1 MVDDAG
7 KAPSNEPVKVDRRRI
22 AVERSQGTQRK
33 QRMAFAIISLLL
45 LVVAGIMVAGYVIIF
60 VLPPQQLVVRV
71 NDVEY
76 TRGDMVKL
84 LRLRQATLE
93 TIGQTFRSSD
103 DVFQALQLI
112 VENEII
118 SQSSAK
124 LGLSITRE
132 ELDDRIRGIMVP
144 SADEALGK
152 SEDQV
157 QREFAERYRQYLNMT
172 QVTEDEH
179 RALVQ
184 RALLREKVRQLV
196 GDSVPTV
203 DEQVYLHRIV
213 MHNQDEIDTMIT
225 NLTDSIGDDKSAAN
239 IRGIFKIVVREFS
252 RDPGAVQ
259 SGGEVGWLPIGVDED
274 YERAFFDLEIGEL
287 SAPVP
292 NIDNPQNL
300 YFFMLSDKA
309 DSHPVSERNKDV
321 LKTGALQVW
330 LNEERVNHDVYAV
343 FNSEIYGWILNEL
356 RISTTVTPTAVP
368 DSPFRGLPGF

>member
-7 KAPSNEPVKVDRRRI
+7 KAPPNEPVRVDRRRI
-22 AVERSQGTQRK
+22 AVERSQGTQRR

-93 TIGQTFRSSD
+93 TIGQTFKSSD

-124 LGLSITRE
+124 LGLSVTRE

-152 SEDQV
+152 SEDQI
-157 QREFAERYRQYLNMT
+157 QREFAEMYGQYLTAT

-196 GDSVPTV
+196 GDSVPTI

-213 MHNQDEIDTMIT
+213 MHNQDEVDTLIT
-225 NLTDSIGDDKSAAN
+225 ILTDSIGDDKSAAN
-239 IRGIFKIVVREFS
+239 IRGIF
-252 RDPGAVQ
+252 
-259 SGGEVGWLPIGVDED
+259 
-274 YERAFFDLEIGEL
+274 
-287 SAPVP
+287 
-292 NIDNPQNL
+292 
-300 YFFMLSDKA
+300 
-309 DSHPVSERNKDV
+309 
-321 LKTGALQVW
+321 
-330 LNEERVNHDVYAV
+330 
-343 FNSEIYGWILNEL
+343 
-356 RISTTVTPTAVP
+356 
-368 DSPFRGLPGF
+368 